1 MIHRFIKHSGSSLL
15 LLLVFFSTK
24 AFALDCVEYG
34 TGDVIKP
41 PVPVGQ
47 LAIPADTPAN
57 TIIWQSDP
65 MTVTVYCNNVLGNA
79 VDVVHMYFNPT
90 SQKIGAG
97 LLLGANYKGEQLER
111 NQQRVNLGTNP
122 IRKGQSVTVT
132 VTFTLYIKVTG
143 VVPPSGNYNGDNQFT
158 VFQFDGSGGINT
170 TPGAKNLRYSISGLR
185 GIRFLKC
192 GADIKV
198 FPESQQIDFGQLMVT
213 DLNQGKE
220 FKKQFQVQAVK
231 RGCLDNFSMNIN
243 FETTEQLNGEYAID
257 LKNGTNLT
265 LFDDKNNRMKF
276 NYFQFFGTLAT
287 GSTSVTR
294 NYTASIKKVAPT
306 VNTGKFN
313 ASTVVR
319 INYY

>member
-1 MIHRFIKHSGSSLL
+1 MIHKSIKRYG
-15 LLLVFFSTK
+15 VYFFFLFALISPK
-24 AFALDCVEYG
+24 VFALDCVEKG
-34 TGDVIKP
+34 TGVVIKP

-47 LAIPADTPAN
+47 LAIPADTPAG

-65 MTVTVYCNNVLGNA
+65 MTVTVFCDNVLGNM

-90 SQKIGAG
+90 SQKLGTG
-97 LLLGANYKGEQLER
+97 LLLGANYQGEQLER
-111 NQQRVNLGTNP
+111 DRQKVSLGTPP
-122 IRKGQSVTVT
+122 ISGKQNVTVT

-143 VVPPSGNYNGDNQFT
+143 VVPPSGGYLGDDQFT

-198 FPESQQIDFGQLMVT
+198 YPESQQIDFGQMMIT

-220 FKKQFQVQAVK
+220 FKRDFQVQAVK

-243 FETTEQLNGEYAID
+243 FETTDPLNGGYAID

-265 LFDDKNNRMKF
+265 IKDDKNNRIQF
-276 NYFQFFGTLAT
+276 NYFQFFGNLPQ

-294 NYTASIKKVAPT
+294 DYSATIKKTGT
-306 VNTGKFN
+306 VKTGGFK
-313 ASTVVR
+313 ASTIVR

>member
-1 MIHRFIKHSGSSLL
+1 MIHKFIKQYGFYFLFLFIFISPK
-15 LLLVFFSTK
+15 T
-24 AFALDCVEYG
+24 FALDCVEKG
-34 TGDVIKP
+34 TGVVIKP

-47 LAIPADTPAN
+47 LAIPADTPAG

-65 MTVTVYCNNVLGNA
+65 MTVTVYCDNVLGNM

-90 SQKIGAG
+90 SQKLGIG
-97 LLLGANYKGEQLER
+97 LLLGANYQGEQLER
-111 NQQRVNLGTNP
+111 NQQKVNLGTPP
-122 IRKGQSVTVT
+122 ISGKQNVTVT
-132 VTFTLYIKVTG
+132 VTFNLYIKVTG
-143 VVPPSGNYNGDNQFT
+143 VVPPSGNYLGDNQFT

-170 TPGAKNLRYSISGLR
+170 TAGAKNLRYSISGLQ

-198 FPESQQIDFGQLMVT
+198 FPESQQIDFGQLMIT

-220 FKKQFQVQAVK
+220 FKKDFQIQAVK

-243 FETTEQLNGEYAID
+243 FETTDPLNGEYAID
-257 LKNGTNLT
+257 LKNGMNLT
-265 LFDDKNNRMKF
+265 IKDDKSNNMKF
-276 NYFQFFGTLAT
+276 NYFQFFGSLPQ

-294 NYTASIKKVAPT
+294 DYSATVKK
-306 VNTGKFN
+306 TGSVKTGGFN
-313 ASTVVR
+313 ASTIVR